1 MTNFIISR
9 LVLWMIVLS
18 GGQYLSK
25 STPPNENG
33 SNLRPYQ
40 SLQIAAIRQPTV
52 KKSRRVCIL
61 TTTAH
66 MGKAVSFKSQEAASQ
81 FIDNMLRTNAAAC
94 FQIQQSRNT
103 WTVKRVEAVAA

>member
-1 MTNFIISR
+1 MS
-9 LVLWMIVLS
+9 
-18 GGQYLSK
+18 
-25 STPPNENG
+25 
-33 SNLRPYQ
+33 
-40 SLQIAAIRQPTV
+40 
-52 KKSRRVCIL
+52 IL

>member
-9 LVLWMIVLS
+9 LVLWMIVLR

-52 KKSRRVCIL
+52 KKVD
-61 TTTAH
+61 A
-66 MGKAVSFKSQEAASQ
+66 
-81 FIDNMLRTNAAAC
+81 
-94 FQIQQSRNT
+94 
-103 WTVKRVEAVAA
+103 